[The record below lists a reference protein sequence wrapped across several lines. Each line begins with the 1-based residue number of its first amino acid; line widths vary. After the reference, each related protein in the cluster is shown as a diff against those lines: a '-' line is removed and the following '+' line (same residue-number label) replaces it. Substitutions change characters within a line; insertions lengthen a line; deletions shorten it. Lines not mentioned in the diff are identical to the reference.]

1 MSTTAERIK
10 EALEL
15 RGLKQSDLVQLT
27 GIGKS
32 SISTYL
38 SGAYEPKQQ
47 NIFKIAQALN
57 VSEGWLMGLDV
68 DMKRNINNNKLNV
81 SEEQLNFLKD
91 FEQLDTETQNFI
103 KHIIKKALD

>member
-1 MSTTAERIK
+1 MATTAERIK

-15 RGLKQSDLVQLT
+15 RGLKQADLVQLT

-57 VSEGWLMGLDV
+57 VSEGWLMGLPV
-68 DMKRNINNNKLNV
+68 PMEKKIINSKLNI
-81 SEEQLNFLKD
+81 SEEQLSFLND
-91 FEQLDTETQNFI
+91 FEQLDLETQNFI